1 MSSIQSS
8 PSDSVDLADTCYYF
22 AGFIP
27 GLDTCLSL
35 YELFK
40 KSMVNEKYTGELGEK
55 YPSLSEKYFVR
66 KSYEE
71 ISCRIIP
78 FFGQFALLGLYLF
91 NKLKGSELHKEALKD
106 PVHSIP
112 LLKEAANRF
121 HHIDS
126 IYLLGTYYRDG
137 IGVPF
142 DPELALTYFQEA
154 EAAGDQRSAIAIGNL
169 YLTGLGD
176 GQPNAIVQ
184 DSQKAIES
192 YRRANR
198 ANGSSLSRFAKY
210 REEFVKVL
218 LELGFKRAE
227 MFDIIN
233 KSKGRFDTDFS
244 NSEESTDLVIEL
256 ASAFKDNTL
265 KAVFN
270 NEAKK
275 LFQCAATYLPDG
287 ALKANTFYKL
297 AQCTQ
302 SWTDYE
308 KAAQLGSTEAA
319 FDLSILKRDASKKIE
334 NADQADQL
342 LSEAFQ
348 LLTSI
353 PQEVLKKNFD
363 ISMQL
368 GHYYLVFGRGIPQLE
383 KAIECYKFCLD
394 LTVLAVEKSPISF
407 LIEFAGILR
416 EVNLKNKNQFD
427 SVLKFL
433 NHDEHLW
440 EHLSL
445 KGTTRLPLLMAQ
457 QFFSGQQL
465 EKDVEIA
472 EKLYELCTRQHD
484 PVVKATAYYGLS
496 QINRAD
502 IKITRE
508 HLENCIRFDP
518 KHIQARLDLYS
529 LIKDLYRQEADDF
542 LQPAIN
548 GGVPE
553 AFYLKGLTFIGDA
566 DKIPQKKPNFTFGQ
580 AQAYDNQKA
589 DLMKQAQDFL
599 VGAAKLGHKE
609 AKALCSTYGWRY

>member
-8 PSDSVDLADTCYYF
+8 SSDSVDLFDSLYYISSEFPALGTCV
-22 AGFIP
+22 
-27 GLDTCLSL
+27 SL

-40 KSMVNEKYTGELGEK
+40 KSMVNQKYTGEIGEK
-55 YPSLSEKYFVR
+55 YSSLSDKYFVR

-71 ISCRIIP
+71 ISCRLIWGIGHMAL
-78 FFGQFALLGLYLF
+78 FGLHLY
-91 NKLKGSELHKEALKD
+91 KKWKGSELYQEALKD
-106 PVHSIP
+106 PAQSIS

-121 HHIDS
+121 RHVDS

-137 IGVPF
+137 IGVPCA
-142 DPELALTYFQEA
+142 PQLALAYFQEA

-169 YLTGLGD
+169 YLSGLGD
-176 GQPNAIVQ
+176 GQPDAIAQ

-198 ANGSSLSRFAKY
+198 SDGSSLSQFAKY

-233 KSKGRFDTDFS
+233 KSKRRFDTDFS
-244 NSEESTDLVIEL
+244 NAEESTDLVIEL
-256 ASAFKDNTL
+256 ASAFKNNTL
-265 KAVFN
+265 QAVFN
-270 NEAKK
+270 DEAER
-275 LFQCAATYLPDG
+275 LFKCAATYLPNG

-302 SWTDYE
+302 SWIDYE
-308 KAAQLGSTEAA
+308 KAARLGSTEAA

-334 NADQADQL
+334 NADRSGQL

-348 LLTSI
+348 LLASI
-353 PQEVLKKNFD
+353 PQEVLKDNFD
-363 ISMQL
+363 LSMQL
-368 GHYYLVFGRGIPQLE
+368 GHYYLVLGCGAPQLE
-383 KAIECYKFCLD
+383 KAMECYKFCLD
-394 LTVLAVEKSPISF
+394 LTVLEAEKSPIHL
-407 LIEFAGILR
+407 LIEFAAILR
-416 EVNLKNKNQFD
+416 EVNLKNKKQFD
-427 SVLKFL
+427 SVLKL
-433 NHDEHLW
+433 LINDKDLW

-465 EKDVEIA
+465 EKDLEVA
-472 EKLYELCTRQHD
+472 GKLYELCTRQRD
-484 PVVKATAYYGLS
+484 SEMRATAYYGLS

-502 IKITRE
+502 TKKNRE
-508 HLENCIRFDP
+508 QLENCIRFDP
-518 KHIQARLDLYS
+518 KHTQARLDLYS

-548 GGVPE
+548 AGVPE
-553 AFYLKGLTFIGDA
+553 AFYLKGLAFIGDA

-589 DLMKQAQDFL
+589 DFMKQAQDFL
-599 VGAAKLGHKE
+599 VVAAQRGHE
-609 AKALCSTYGWRY
+609 QAKALCHSNSWKY